1 MIRPL
6 SLLIAIAAAAL
17 AACGDDHDHDHGVD
31 AAAGTDGAPAI
42 DAAPRQVIMENQAL
56 VPGELVE
63 GIMTGGPSDVAVIH
77 LEAPISE
84 LDWNI
89 HGHAGGGT
97 QTVYEEY
104 NRMVVDYVFMPSAQA
119 DWWLLL
125 RNSGQTDMTVSVRI
139 ELYGDM
145 QWRWQ

>member
-1 MIRPL
+1 MIRTISTL
-6 SLLIAIAAAAL
+6 TAVVAL
-17 AACGDDHDHDHGVD
+17 VACGDDGHDHDHLD
-31 AAAGTDGAPAI
+31 AAVDTDGMPAI
-42 DAAPRQVIMENQAL
+42 DAAPRQVIMENQTL

-63 GIMTGGPSDVAVIH
+63 GIMTGGPSDLAIIH
-77 LEAPISE
+77 LEAPAAE

-104 NRMVVDYVFMPSAQA
+104 NRMVADYSFVPSAQG

-125 RNSGQTDMTVSVRI
+125 RNSGPTDMTISVRV